1 MARIGKPRLV
11 WLAPLAGAALMCAAS
26 PALAEPTSA
35 AKTRLQPRL
44 VAEQDSPAFRVR
56 SEALAI
62 QPITLD
68 VSRFAFTAPGQIA
81 SSRVQT
87 VERGFSFT
95 PSGQAA
101 RRGVSVGM
109 TARTLVPT
117 AASRP
122 TTIAASAPTPGLV
135 PTGYNFDLSV
145 GYRGFA
151 VSGGVSRVDT
161 GVGGRSREGVD
172 LGIGYSEAKWRAG
185 LIASAE
191 REEIDLLPRAGG
203 TPDPRY
209 ALEARGSVLLSPQI
223 SLGGSFRYRLAPQQP
238 TPLDP
243 NRDDRA
249 VLLGGAVAF

>member
-1 MARIGKPRLV
+1 MARIAESRLA
-11 WLAPLAGAALMCAAS
+11 WLAPLAGVALLCAGV
-26 PALAEPTSA
+26 PALAQSA
-35 AKTRLQPRL
+35 STAKSRLHPRL
-44 VAEQDSPAFRVR
+44 VAEQDSSAFRVR

-68 VSRFAFTAPGQIA
+68 VSRFAFTAPGQVA
-81 SSRVQT
+81 NSRVQT

-109 TARTLVPT
+109 TTRTLVP
-117 AASRP
+117 AAPDRA
-122 TTIAASAPTPGLV
+122 TTVAAVAPAPGLV
-135 PTGYNFDLSV
+135 PAGYNFDLSV

-151 VSGGVSRVDT
+151 VSGGISRVDT

-172 LGIGYSEAKWRAG
+172 LGIGYSEANWRAG
-185 LIASAE
+185 VIASAE
-191 REEIDLLPRAGG
+191 REDIDLLPRAGG

-223 SLGGSFRYRLAPQQP
+223 SLGGSFRYRLAPPQP

-249 VLLGGAVAF
+249 VMLGGAVAF

>member
-1 MARIGKPRLV
+1 MARIAESRLS
-11 WLAPLAGAALMCAAS
+11 WLASLAGAALLCAAA
-26 PALAEPTSA
+26 PGIAQPPSA
-35 AKTRLQPRL
+35 AKSRLQPRL
-44 VAEQDSPAFRVR
+44 VAEQDSSAFRVR

-68 VSRFAFTAPGQIA
+68 VSRFTFTAPGQVA

-95 PSGQAA
+95 PSGQAG

-109 TARTLVPT
+109 TARTLVP
-117 AASRP
+117 AAADRA
-122 TTIAASAPTPGLV
+122 TTIAAAAPTPGLM
-135 PTGYNFDLSV
+135 PAGYNFDLSV

-172 LGIGYSEAKWRAG
+172 LGIGYAETNWRAG
-185 LIASAE
+185 VIASAE

-203 TPDPRY
+203 MPDPRY

-249 VLLGGAVAF
+249 VLLGGSVAF

>member
-1 MARIGKPRLV
+1 MVRRAESRLV
-11 WLAPLAGAALMCAAS
+11 WLAPLAGAAMLCAS
-26 PALAEPTSA
+26 LPALAQAPSA

-44 VAEQDSPAFRVR
+44 VAEQDSPGFRVR
-56 SEALAI
+56 SEALAL

-68 VSRFAFTAPGQIA
+68 VSRFAFTAPGQVA
-81 SSRVQT
+81 NSRVQT

-95 PSGQAA
+95 PSGQAG

-109 TARTLVPT
+109 TARTLVPPSADRAT
-117 AASRP
+117 AV
-122 TTIAASAPTPGLV
+122 AAAAPAQGLV
-135 PTGYNFDLSV
+135 PAGYNFDLSV

-172 LGIGYSEAKWRAG
+172 LGIGYAETNWRAG
-185 LIASAE
+185 LTASAE

-203 TPDPRY
+203 APDPRY
-209 ALEARGSVLLSPQI
+209 ALEARGSVLLSPQV
-223 SLGGSFRYRLAPQQP
+223 SLGGSFRYRLAPPQP

-249 VLLGGAVAF
+249 VMLGGAVAF